1 MGDDVIP
8 REWCLSDEGGVRPG
22 EARGSKVHRAWVIL
36 AAGLFAAAGFLA
48 AAGCGTSVTREAQQD
63 FKPGRA
69 AFEAGRWQEAVD
81 GFTRFLA
88 AYPSSPARGEVYYY
102 RGLAEV
108 RLNRRNEALAD
119 FQRAMRAAPPPP
131 ISAYVQVAIGNV
143 HFEEGRDWDAVRAY
157 NGVLGNPPDG
167 VPLDRLVLR
176 LAISLQRV
184 GRWSTADTYLAYV
197 IKNFPGTPAAAEARR
212 RYRAGAFTVQT
223 GAYTSNEGAQRE
235 ASRLRTAGFAP
246 EIGVT
251 QQQAR
256 RLLTVRVGRARTYA
270 EAFSLA
276 QRVSAA
282 GFSAWVVP

>member
-1 MGDDVIP
+1 MERLI
-8 REWCLSDEGGVRPG
+8 VR
-22 EARGSKVHRAWVIL
+22 RIWVIL
-36 AAGLFAAAGFLA
+36 TAAGFLA
-48 AAGCGTSVTREAQQD
+48 VAGCASSVTREAQQD
-63 FKPGRA
+63 FNPGRA
-69 AFEAGRWQEAVD
+69 AFEAGRWQEAAD
-81 GFTRFLA
+81 AFTRFLA
-88 AYPSSPARGEVYYY
+88 AHPSSPARGEVYYC

-108 RLNRRNEALAD
+108 RLTRRDEALAD
-119 FQRAMRAAPPPP
+119 FQRAIRAAPPPP
-131 ISAYVQVAIGNV
+131 IPAYARVAAGNL

-157 NGVLGNPPDG
+157 NGVLRNPPDG

-197 IKNFPGTPAAAEARR
+197 IANFPGTPAAAEARR

-223 GAYTSNEGAQRE
+223 GAYTSSEGAHRE

-251 QQQAR
+251 QQQAC
-256 RLLTVRVGRARTYA
+256 RLHTVRVGRAQTYA
-270 EAFSLA
+270 EALSLA

-282 GFSAWVVP
+282 GFSAYVVP